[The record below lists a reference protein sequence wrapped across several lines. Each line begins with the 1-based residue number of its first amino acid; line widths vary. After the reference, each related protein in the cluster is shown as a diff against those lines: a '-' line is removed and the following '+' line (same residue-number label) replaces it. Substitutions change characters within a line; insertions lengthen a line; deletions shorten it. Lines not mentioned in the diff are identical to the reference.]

1 MLDEK
6 SGVPLYVQIINILRE
21 KMESGEW
28 PSGHKIPSEPE
39 LQSEYNVS
47 RFTVRQSIS
56 SLMLDGL
63 VTKTRGKGTFVS
75 YPKIKEDL
83 PDLISFSEEMKKLGK
98 VPSTAVQS
106 VEIIIPPKLIRD
118 LLKLD
123 ENEKVL
129 RIERLRSADN
139 IPITLLVSYLPMR
152 LGLDPGE
159 DFSQSLFDLL
169 INKYKFEITR
179 GDQEIEAIAAN
190 SKLAHLLEIPRNS
203 PLLVIRRITFDH
215 DSRPVEYVE
224 GFYPGGRYS
233 YKIVLSRNTIDPS
246 F

>member
-39 LQSEYNVS
+39 LQSEFNVS

-56 SLMLDGL
+56 TLMLDGM

-98 VPSTAVQS
+98 VPSTVVQS
-106 VEIIIPPKLIRD
+106 VEIINPSKLIRD

-139 IPITLLVSYLPMR
+139 IPITLLVSYLPMK
-152 LGLDPGE
+152 LKLDPSE

-169 INKYKFEITR
+169 INKYKFRIAR
-179 GDQEIEAIAAN
+179 GDQEIEAISAN
-190 SKLAHLLEIPRNS
+190 RKQAQLLEIPRNS

-215 DSRPVEYVE
+215 ESRPIEYVE

>member
-106 VEIIIPPKLIRD
+106 VEIINPSKLIRD

-169 INKYKFEITR
+169 INKYKFEISR
-179 GDQEIEAIAAN
+179 GDQEIEAIGAN
-190 SKLAHLLEIPRNS
+190 SKQAKLLEIPRNS

-233 YKIVLSRNTIDPS
+233 YKIVLYRNTIDPS

>member
-1 MLDEK
+1 MLNEK

-21 KMESGEW
+21 RMESGEW

-39 LQSEYNVS
+39 LQGEFNVS
-47 RFTVRQSIS
+47 RFTIRQSIS
-56 SLMLDGL
+56 SLMLDGM

-106 VEIIIPPKLIRD
+106 VEIINPSKLIRD

-139 IPITLLVSYLPMR
+139 IPITLLVSYLPMK
-152 LGLDPGE
+152 LNVDPGE

-169 INKYKFEITR
+169 INKYNFRIAR

-190 SKLAHLLEIPRNS
+190 SKQAQLLEIPRNS

-215 DSRPVEYVE
+215 ESRPIEYVE